1 MDLRA
6 LVVCPDQDSVA
17 LLTLILSE
25 LGMAAEHTPS
35 ISRGLELL
43 DSQHFD
49 AIVLDYRADQR
60 SEEFFA
66 RLRQSAKNRTS
77 MLIAVVDG
85 EFNARPV
92 FGLGANFILY
102 RPLSSERTRIS
113 LRAARNLMRR
123 ERRRTPRAAVGSTAN
138 VAYPGA
144 PELNAVLTDLSDGG
158 TLIHTANRLPPAC
171 KVYFEFALPGQQQLV
186 RLSGEVAWQDA
197 SGRTGIRFLDVPQS
211 SRRLMQT
218 WLQQNNAQP
227 AGARPAH
234 PPASKPSATQSSATE
249 SSAPESSAT
258 QSGPS
263 RARTPEPEDS
273 TLVSN
278 ASDRRA
284 ENRLANAGNRRGEHR
299 FACKLGAEVY
309 RLGTTIPNRCILS
322 DISEGG
328 CYVEMPS
335 PLSGQSGVEILVRTA
350 DTKLRITGQVLT
362 THPGFGMGVRFM
374 FRDSAEREEVLRLLA
389 VLSAGPAL
397 DEQHR

>member
-6 LVVCPDQDSVA
+6 LVVCPDQDSA
-17 LLTLILSE
+17 TLLTLILSE
-25 LGMAAEHTPS
+25 LGMAAEHTAS
-35 ISRGLELL
+35 MSRGLELV

-49 AIVLDYRADQR
+49 AIVLDYRADQS

-66 RLRQSAKNRTS
+66 RLRQSAKNRAS

-85 EFNARPV
+85 EFNPRPV
-92 FGLGANFILY
+92 FGLGAHFILY

-123 ERRRTPRAAVGSTAN
+123 ERRRAPRAAVSSTAN
-138 VAYPGA
+138 VAYPGG

-186 RLSGEVAWQDA
+186 RLSGEVAWQHA

-218 WLQQNNAQP
+218 WLQQNNA
-227 AGARPAH
+227 RPATRRPAQ
-234 PPASKPSATQSSATE
+234 PPE
-249 SSAPESSAT
+249 SEPCVAQSSAT
-258 QSGPS
+258 QSGPV
-263 RARTPEPEDS
+263 REKTPEPEDS
-273 TLVSN
+273 TVVSN
-278 ASDRRA
+278 GGNRRKQQHF
-284 ENRLANAGNRRGEHR
+284 ANAGNRRGEHR

-309 RLGTTIPNRCILS
+309 RLGSNVPNRCILS

-335 PLSGQSGVEILVRTA
+335 PFSGRSGVEILVRTA
-350 DTKLRITGQVLT
+350 DTKLRITGQVLAA
-362 THPGFGMGVRFM
+362 HPGFGMGVRFM
-374 FRDSAEREEVLRLLA
+374 FRDSDEREEILRLLA
-389 VLSAGPAL
+389 VLSTGPSM

>member
-1 MDLRA
+1 MAPKVSYHTVTMDLRA
-6 LVVCPDQDSVA
+6 LVVSPDQDSA
-17 LLTLILSE
+17 SLLTLILSE

-43 DSQHFD
+43 DSERFD
-49 AIVLDYRADQR
+49 AIILDYRADQS
-60 SEEFFA
+60 SEEFLSH
-66 RLRQSAKNRTS
+66 LRRSAKNRAS
-77 MLIAVVDG
+77 MLIAVVDS

-92 FGLGANFILY
+92 FGLGANFVLY

-113 LRAARNLMRR
+113 LRAARGLMRR
-123 ERRRTPRAAVGSTAN
+123 ERRRAPRAPLSSTAN

-158 TLIHTANRLPPAC
+158 TSLQTANRIPPAC

-218 WLQQNNAQP
+218 WLQQNNAPAANGLPGQSP
-227 AGARPAH
+227 AG
-234 PPASKPSATQSSATE
+234 K
-249 SSAPESSAT
+249 SSAT
-258 QSGPS
+258 QSLAPQSLAPQSGAGREARAESQDPS
-263 RARTPEPEDS
+263 
-273 TLVSN
+273 LVS
-278 ASDRRA
+278 
-284 ENRLANAGNRRGEHR
+284 NAGNRRGEQR

-309 RLGTTIPNRCILS
+309 RLGSGVPNRCTLS

-335 PLSGQSGVEILVRTA
+335 PLTGQSGVEILVRTA
-350 DTKLRITGQVLT
+350 DTKLRIRGQVLA

-374 FRDSAEREEVLRLLA
+374 FRDSAEREEILRLLA
-389 VLSAGPAL
+389 VLSAGASL
-397 DEQHR
+397 DEQPL